1 MTIEWIDGAPRMSE
15 TQTVSSP
22 ISLRARIGEK
32 LPEIIIEAIFLTV
45 AVLTAFAIDAW
56 RLERQQQSDTAIA
69 MASIRAELR
78 ENQASVKATLADI
91 KSSLKAITP
100 LIEQKPL
107 AGSSFKVGFSLAL
120 LSTASWTMAQNNQS
134 LTHVGSKQSTDL
146 AKLYEL
152 QAWFNEAQ
160 RRALHVITELSL
172 HDSSDWPGVRQ
183 HLLRAKLEFEFLS
196 NTGEALLQE
205 YALVLN

>member
-1 MTIEWIDGAPRMSE
+1 MSE
-15 TQTVSSP
+15 SHTGSTRL
-22 ISLRARIGEK
+22 SLRARIADK
-32 LPEIIIEAIFLTV
+32 LPEIIIEAVFLTL

-56 RLERQQQSDTAIA
+56 RLEHQQKSDTAIA
-69 MASIRAELR
+69 MAAIREELL

-91 KSSLKAITP
+91 RSSLEAITP
-100 LIEQKPL
+100 LAQAQQKP
-107 AGSSFKVGFSLAL
+107 AADTHIKVGFSLAL
-120 LSTASWTMAQNNQS
+120 LSTASWSMAQSNQS
-134 LTHVGSKQSTDL
+134 LAHIDRRQSTDL

-172 HDSSDWPGVRQ
+172 HDAADWPGVRQ

-196 NTGEALLQE
+196 HTGESLLQE
-205 YALVLN
+205 YASLIN

>member
-1 MTIEWIDGAPRMSE
+1 MSDP
-15 TQTVSSP
+15 QAVASP

-32 LPEIIIEAIFLTV
+32 LPEIIIEAIFLTL

-78 ENQASVKATLADI
+78 ENQASVKATLNDV

-100 LIEQKPL
+100 LSEAEQKPP
-107 AGSSFKVGFSLAL
+107 AEIRIKVGFSLAL
-120 LSTASWTMAQNNQS
+120 LSTASWTMAQSNQS
-134 LTHVGSKQSTDL
+134 LTHVDSQESTNL

-152 QAWFNEAQ
+152 QTWFNEAQ

-183 HLLRAKLEFEFLS
+183 HLLRAKLEFEFLN

-205 YALVLN
+205 YALVLK